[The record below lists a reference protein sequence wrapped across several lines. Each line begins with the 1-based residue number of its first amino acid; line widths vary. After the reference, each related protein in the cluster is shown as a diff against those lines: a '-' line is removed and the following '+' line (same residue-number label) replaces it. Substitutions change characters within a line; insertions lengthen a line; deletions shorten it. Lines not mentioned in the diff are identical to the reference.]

1 VPTYDYECKK
11 CKKVREVM
19 HSMKDSPAIVC
30 EECGG
35 KMERQIGA
43 PTIVVKNSET
53 AANAGW
59 RN

>member
-1 VPTYDYECKK
+1 
-11 CKKVREVM
+11 M